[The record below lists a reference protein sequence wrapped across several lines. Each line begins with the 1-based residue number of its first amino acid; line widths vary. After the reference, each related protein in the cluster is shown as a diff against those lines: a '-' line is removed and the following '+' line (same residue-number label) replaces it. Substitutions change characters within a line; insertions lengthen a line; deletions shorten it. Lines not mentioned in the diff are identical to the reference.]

1 MHLPFVRTCPRSC
14 APQAAHLPS
23 LTTARKQVLRGAWLA
38 LLLLLSACATAPS
51 HPVSNSSVEP
61 PVPLLLISLDGVRP
75 DYLQPGTT
83 PHLSR
88 LAGEGVHAQWMNP
101 SYPSLTFPNHYTL
114 VTGLRPDHHGIVNNT
129 MWDEHLGDFALSN
142 REAVGDARWWS
153 GEPIWVSAEKAGI
166 RTATLFWPGSEA
178 AVQGVR
184 PWQWRKFDTKISID
198 QRVDQILEWLSLPA
212 AERPRLVTLY
222 FEHVDGA
229 GHDGGPDSAKVTDA
243 LRQVDAGIGKLMAG
257 LQARG
262 LADRINMVVVSD
274 HGMTATS
281 PQRTAI
287 VEDLISADDARAVST
302 GQVVG
307 FAPNPGRE
315 AVAEQTLLG
324 KHGAVECWRKQD
336 MPARWHYGT
345 HPRIPP
351 IVCQADE
358 GWLLIK
364 RATYEKGVSVGWRGG
379 GAHGYDPAL
388 PSMRAIF
395 IAHGPAFRERMTI
408 PGFDNVDVY
417 PLLARLVGVPPAA
430 NDGDAQTL
438 LPILKPDSKE
448 ENARRR

>member
-1 MHLPFVRTCPRSC
+1 
-14 APQAAHLPS
+14 
-23 LTTARKQVLRGAWLA
+23 

-51 HPVSNSSVEP
+51 RPVVSDTP
-61 PVPLLLISLDGVRP
+61 PVPLLLISLDGMRA
-75 DYLQPGTT
+75 DYLQRGIT
-83 PHLSR
+83 PHLSG
-88 LAGEGVHAQWMNP
+88 LAREGVHAKWMNP

-129 MWDEHLGDFALSN
+129 MWDEQLGDFTLSN

-153 GEPIWVSAEKAGI
+153 GEPIWVSAEKAGV

-184 PWQWRKFDTKISID
+184 PWQWRKFDTKIPID

-212 AERPRLVTLY
+212 AERPQLVTLY
-222 FEHVDGA
+222 FENVDGA
-229 GHDGGPDSAKVTDA
+229 GHDAGPDSAKVAEA
-243 LRQVDAGIGKLMAG
+243 LRQVDAGIGRLTAG

-262 LADRINMVVVSD
+262 LWDKINIIVVSD

-281 PQRTAI
+281 PQRTAVI
-287 VEDLISADDARAVST
+287 EDLISPDDARAVST

-307 FAPNPGRE
+307 FVPKPGKE
-315 AVAEQTLLG
+315 AVAEQALLG

-364 RATYEKGVSVGWRGG
+364 RATYEKLVSMGWQGG

-395 IAHGPAFRERMTI
+395 IAHGPAFRKKMTI

-417 PLLARLVGVPPAA
+417 PLLARLMGVSPAP
-430 NDGDAQTL
+430 NDGNAQTL
-438 LPILKPDSKE
+438 LPILKPASSE
-448 ENARRR
+448 GNAAQR